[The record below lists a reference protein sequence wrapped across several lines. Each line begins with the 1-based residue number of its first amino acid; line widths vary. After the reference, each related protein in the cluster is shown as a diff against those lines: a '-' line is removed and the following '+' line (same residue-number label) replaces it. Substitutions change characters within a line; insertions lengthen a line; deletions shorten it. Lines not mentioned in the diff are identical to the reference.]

1 MHLTEFLNKSITSKQ
16 LIGFLTGKLNIDVE
30 HFVTDLD
37 EFEIQMDPSI
47 FDKIEYNSKE
57 FDELLD
63 GYGWR
68 IGALSDWNLVLRMSK
83 GQFAK
88 SNNFSK
94 KFHGLYLRGAH
105 RGIEV
110 FSRIGFRPAKYNALE
125 GKDYET
131 KCGPIY
137 SEGRVY
143 LWSLEAIAANA
154 QTEFEFWNNLEVAIE
169 NASAYGKNIYLIT
182 LPDTIKVYRDPEY
195 HDEGDGACFA
205 TQKIPSDCIELVTS
219 GAKYKDT
226 IAKLKTMV

>member
-1 MHLTEFLNKSITSKQ
+1 MRLTEFLNKSITSEQ
-16 LIGFLTGKLNIDVE
+16 LVGFLTGKLNIDVD

-37 EFEIQMDPSI
+37 DNEIQMDPSI
-47 FDKIEYNSKE
+47 FDKIDYNSKE

-83 GQFAK
+83 GQFTK

-105 RGIEV
+105 RGIDV
-110 FSRIGFRPAKYNALE
+110 FSKIGFRPAKYNELE

-143 LWSLEAIAANA
+143 LWSLEAIAAGCE
-154 QTEFEFWNNLEVAIE
+154 TEFEFWNNLEDYMINVT
-169 NASAYGKNIYLIT
+169 AYGKNVYLII
-182 LPDTIKVYRDPEY
+182 LPDTIKVYSDPEY
-195 HDEGDGACFA
+195 HDESEGACFA
-205 TQKIPSDCIELVTS
+205 TQKIPSSCIQLVSS

-226 IAKLKTMV
+226 VAKLKAMI